1 MYQSLLT
8 RRYLTSKVMPLLAV
22 LAVCLCTAMVLIVW
36 SVMGGFLSMLLRSGG
51 TLFGDVSIAGP
62 VSGFAYYQELIEDLE
77 TDPRIAAATPV
88 LESPALL
95 ATPRD
100 NLTHLI
106 RVIGVEPESYD
117 AVTGYD
123 STIYWKPLEGAP
135 KPIDDDGVV
144 RFSPDDDPRLHV
156 NPELYDEAK
165 TLTTTS
171 LDTGKPVAA
180 AVLGMFV
187 ADLVH
192 WNAEGQFYEPTR
204 WLYIGSDSVTIS
216 VLPISQRGAAI
227 DVQARAFPVVNQF
240 QSGLHDIDSGTVL
253 VRLDALQE
261 MLRMGKAA
269 RVEPP
274 ADEPWAVVD
283 EPEIIG
289 DDPPRV
295 SSVMIK
301 AADGVDAQEAKR
313 AAQDIYGAFAESRQ
327 GQVPPF
333 PSIKT
338 WDERPGI
345 ASFIAAVKKEISL
358 VLTLF
363 AFISLTAVFLVFA
376 IFWSIVSEKTKDIGV
391 LRAVGATRRGVAGL
405 FLLYGAAIGVIG
417 AILGGSLAAL
427 IVLNINPIHE
437 WLGKAFGIYVWDPA
451 IYHFPKIPSELDTT
465 KVVIVLVSGVL
476 ASVLGA
482 LIPALKAA
490 NMDPVRSLRF
500 E

>member
-1 MYQSLLT
+1 MYQTLLT
-8 RRYLTSKVMPLLAV
+8 RRYLTSKVMPLLAA

-51 TLFGDVSIAGP
+51 TLFGDVAIAGP
-62 VSGFAYYQELIEDLE
+62 VTGFAYYEDLIDDLLE
-77 TDPRIAAATPV
+77 DPRIGAATPI
-88 LESPALL
+88 LEAPALL

-100 NLTHLI
+100 NLTHLV
-106 RVIGVEPESYD
+106 RLIGVEPASYS
-117 AVTGYD
+117 AVTGYE
-123 STIYWKPLEGAP
+123 STIYWR
-135 KPIDDDGVV
+135 PIDKPNPRDAAGE
-144 RFSPDDDPRLHV
+144 DPRLRV
-156 NPELYDEAK
+156 SPQLLDDAK
-165 TLTTTS
+165 TLTTIDP
-171 LDTGKPVAA
+171 DTGEPVPA
-180 AVLGMFV
+180 AVLGLQV
-187 ADLVH
+187 ANLNF
-192 WNAEGQFYEPTR
+192 WNPEGQFYEPR
-204 WLYIGSDSVTIS
+204 WLYFGADSVTIS

-253 VRLDALQE
+253 VRLDALQD
-261 MLRMGKAA
+261 MLRMGRAA
-269 RVEPP
+269 RADAPP
-274 ADEPWAVVD
+274 DEPWGAIESPAVR
-283 EPEIIG
+283 G

-295 SSVMIK
+295 TSVMIK
-301 AADGVDAQEAKR
+301 SAPGVEAVEARR
-313 AAQDIYGAFAESRQ
+313 AAQDIYGQFADRHA
-327 GQVPPF
+327 GRVPLT

-345 ASFIAAVKKEISL
+345 ANFIAAVKKEISL

-405 FLLYGAAIGVIG
+405 FLLYGAVIGVIG
-417 AILGGSLAAL
+417 SVLGGALAAV

-437 WLGKAFGIYVWDPA
+437 WLGQAFGVYVWDPA
-451 IYHFPKIPSELDTT
+451 IYHFPKIPSELEPT
-465 KVVIVLVSGVL
+465 KAVIVLVSGVV

-482 LIPALKAA
+482 LVPALKAA